1 MKQKLRHRN
10 LSFAILMLLVIVF
23 GVLSVF
29 AYLADKQVLG
39 SVLILLAMLMCFI
52 GGYQASYID
61 KEVDIHGELRHEL
74 KSQISIAITHK
85 FNDLSLDHDDMNIV
99 RKLTSK
105 KINEVLDE
113 YLDIN

>member
-10 LSFAILMLLVIVF
+10 LSFAILMVLVIAL
-23 GVLSVF
+23 GVSAVF
-29 AYLADKQVLG
+29 AILADKQVFG
-39 SVLILLAMLMCFI
+39 TVLVLLSMSICFI

-74 KSQISIAITHK
+74 KTQVSIAITHK
-85 FNDLSLDHDDMNIV
+85 FNDLSLDHDDMNII
-99 RKLTSK
+99 RQLTKK

-113 YLDIN
+113 YLDID